1 MIVKMKRLFRRNK
14 PSLAM
19 RETLAFYGFIAPWLI
34 GVLVFTLYPL
44 LASLYYSLTDF
55 NGATMNF
62 VGLDNYAKMFREPL
76 FYQSLWVTFKYAIVV
91 VPLNM
96 VAALA
101 VALLM
106 NQQIPWLSFWRTLYF
121 LPSIISGV
129 ASAMLW
135 RWILNPDMGLLNAF
149 LAQVG
154 IQGPRWF
161 WDETW
166 ALPSYWLMSLWSV
179 GGSMVI
185 YLAGLQGVP
194 TALYEAAELDG
205 ASAWQRLTHITVPM
219 ISPVLLFTFITNLIT
234 SFQVFTQ
241 VFVISGQGSGG
252 GISLGGPNN
261 STLMYVLYLIA
272 NGIRSSRLGYG
283 SALAWVLFVIIM
295 ALTLVFM
302 KLSQRVVYYEDDGA
316 R

>member
-1 MIVKMKRLFRRNK
+1 MSRRRR
-14 PSLAM
+14 SLAL
-19 RETLAFYGFIAPWLI
+19 REYAAFYGFVAPWLI
-34 GVLVFTLYPL
+34 GLLVFTLYPL

-55 NGATMNF
+55 NGVEMNF
-62 VGLDNYAKMFREPL
+62 IGLENYVKMFSQPL
-76 FYQSLWVTFKYAIVV
+76 FYQSLWVTVRYAVVV

-101 VALLM
+101 LALLM
-106 NQQIPWLSFWRTLYF
+106 NQQIPLLSFWRTLYF

-135 RWILNPDMGLLNAF
+135 RWILNPDMGLLNS
-149 LAQVG
+149 LLMLVN
-154 IQGPRWF
+154 IESPRWF
-161 WDETW
+161 WDERW
-166 ALPSYWLMSLWSV
+166 ALPAYWLMSLWSV
-179 GGSMVI
+179 GGSLVI

-205 ASAWQRLTHITVPM
+205 ANAWQRLTRVTLPM
-219 ISPVLLFTFITNLIT
+219 ISPVLLFSFITNLIS
-234 SFQVFTQ
+234 SFQIFTQ

-261 STLMYVLYLIA
+261 STLMYVLYLIS
-272 NGIRSSRLGYG
+272 NGIRSNRLGYG
-283 SALAWVLFVIIM
+283 SALSWVLFLIIM
-295 ALTLVFM
+295 ALTMLFLR
-302 KLSQRVVYYEDDGA
+302 LSQRLVYYEDESV

>member
-1 MIVKMKRLFRRNK
+1 MKRARRIIGG
-14 PSLAM
+14 
-19 RETLAFYGFIAPWLI
+19 TLARREAIAFYAFIGPWI
-34 GVLVFTLYPL
+34 VGMLVFTLYPL
-44 LASLYYSLTDF
+44 VASLYYSLTDF
-55 NGATMNF
+55 NGAQMNF
-62 VGLDNYAKMFREPL
+62 IGLENYRRMFSEPM
-76 FYQSLWVTFKYAIVV
+76 FYQSLWVTFRYVSVV

-96 VAALA
+96 IAALSLA
-101 VALLM
+101 MLM
-106 NQQIPWLSFWRTLYF
+106 NQQIPALSFWRTVYF
-121 LPSIISGV
+121 LPSVISGV

-135 RWILNPDMGLLNAF
+135 RWVLNPDMGLLNSF
-149 LAQVG
+149 LSMVG

-161 WDETW
+161 WDENW

-205 ASAWQRLTHITVPM
+205 ANAWQRLTRITLPM

-241 VFVISGQGSGG
+241 VFVISGQGAGG
-252 GISLGGPNN
+252 GLSLGGPNGA
-261 STLMYVLYLIA
+261 TMMYVLYLVS
-272 NGIRSSRLGYG
+272 NGIRAARLGYG
-283 SALAWVLFVIIM
+283 SALSWVLFVIIM
-295 ALTLVFM
+295 AFTVLFM
-302 KLSQRVVYYEDDGA
+302 WVSRRVVYYEDERA